1 MNFTSCTPI
10 PLISLSLC
18 IYPPPLQLHLQKKI
32 RYNLKTCLV
41 VEAVVWQCA
50 TQSTLLSI
58 LLCLQ
63 MFIAMSHWSGLRPL
77 ASATLSILDP
87 HQNSSWISCCCPV
100 SWRSCSFGS
109 TGPSPSCAPGFHQWD
124 RCRSG
129 PRQSPGSGS

>member
-1 MNFTSCTPI
+1 MNFTSGTPI

-50 TQSTLLSI
+50 TQSTLLSM
-58 LLCLQ
+58 LLCMP

-77 ASATLSILDP
+77 VSMLDL
-87 HQNSSWISCCCPV
+87 HGDSFQISCRYPV
-100 SWRSCSFGS
+100 LWRYCSFGS
-109 TGPSPSCAPGFHQWD
+109 AEPDLLCAPGDHRWG
-124 RCRSG
+124 RCCSASI
-129 PRQSPGSGS
+129 QSPGSGPGR